1 LNNFFTI
8 LKKKI
13 YISIIKKM
21 DNVVFGKQQFVGKVT
36 GAVTDHYQMLKVR

>member
-1 LNNFFTI
+1 
-8 LKKKI
+8 
-13 YISIIKKM
+13 M